1 MEEKILVIDDEKPIQ
16 RLLKIT
22 LESAGYRIHESYS
35 GESGVIAAASFKPD
49 IILLDLGLP
58 DIDGLVVLK
67 KIREWSKA
75 PVIILSV
82 RNSEKDIIAAL
93 DNGADDYITKPF
105 STGELLARIRVASRH
120 RDSPEYVTNYKSNGL
135 TVDITSRVVKKDGE
149 IVKLTATEYSLLLL
163 FIKNAGKVLTHSY
176 ILKEVWGLPFSEEN
190 QYVRIFIAQLR
201 KKLEDDPNEPKL
213 FVTESGVGYRFVMK

>member
-213 FVTESGVGYRFVMK
+213 FVTESGVGYRFVMQ

>member
-201 KKLEDDPNEPKL
+201 KKLEDNPNEPKL
-213 FVTESGVGYRFVMK
+213 FVTESGVGYRFVMQ